1 MPLIGEATH
10 AVQLDELPESPGD
23 RRARLLDVSRDGGG
37 QMSDVVHP
45 YFDLEVAHGVA
56 RKIREDHP
64 IPGAHLGAALLWTG
78 LTLTVVQML
87 ETVALLLGDSPVG
100 R

>member
-10 AVQLDELPESPGD
+10 AVQLDELPESPED

-37 QMSDVVHP
+37 QRSEVVHP
-45 YFDLEVAHGVA
+45 YFDLEVVHGVA
-56 RKIREDHP
+56 REIREDHP
-64 IPGAHLGAALLWTG
+64 IPGAHLGAALVWTG
-78 LTLTVVQML
+78 LALTVVQTL
-87 ETVALLLGDSPVG
+87 GTVALLLENSPVG